1 MLETFIGEIRSGK
14 RESAAMS
21 CVSTGSLTVDEKE
34 AWRMLRKELQNIGI
48 TPDLFTQH
56 RRLILKT
63 LEGFITQG
71 EIEDFPRDFGEEETE
86 TASEAAVINSGHQLD
101 IPAKGS
107 EVEPKKRLNLMARLT
122 SQITRLTTGKPT
134 PQLRYQFHGVCMV
147 CLEDIEVPEP
157 STLAILK
164 GNGVPK
170 NLPSNLIHW
179 KYMVTPCEHTFHIHC
194 WEQRIDYPLRCPI
207 CSEELSLHKE
217 TFESIS
223 SRKWLGIEEQVD
235 QMPPNT
241 LYRKDPGTGRP
252 VVLFVA
258 VSVFEFT
265 WEHNRLQGGYPD
277 LLYTPGELFNVIAQI
292 NECWLAFHQGYP
304 EEIGWVWGKHFRRI
318 GEQLS

>member
-1 MLETFIGEIRSGK
+1 
-14 RESAAMS
+14 MS

-34 AWRMLRKELQNIGI
+34 VWRMLRKELQNIGI
-48 TPDLFTQH
+48 RPDLFTQH

-63 LEGFITQG
+63 LKDFITQG
-71 EIEDFPRDFGEEETE
+71 EIEDSPKDFGEEETE
-86 TASEAAVINSGHQLD
+86 TASEATVINSGHQLD

-134 PQLRYQFHGVCMV
+134 PQLRYQFHGICMV
-147 CLEDIEVPEP
+147 CLEDIEVPQP

-194 WEQRIDYPLRCPI
+194 WEKRIEYHLRCPI

-223 SRKWLGIEEQVD
+223 KSKMAR
-235 QMPPNT
+235 
-241 LYRKDPGTGRP
+241 
-252 VVLFVA
+252 
-258 VSVFEFT
+258 
-265 WEHNRLQGGYPD
+265 H
-277 LLYTPGELFNVIAQI
+277 
-292 NECWLAFHQGYP
+292 
-304 EEIGWVWGKHFRRI
+304 
-318 GEQLS
+318 